1 MRTLLMLL
9 LAGSVAWAQ
18 GGAAKLEGASSQ
30 TSIPTSAGPEGSGN
44 QTSGNPKAAS
54 DLTSSPSVAKLVQK
68 PDPNLAIIPAGSKV
82 PLTLTQA
89 ISTKNAREGD
99 AVYAQTAFPFVSNDR
114 ILVPAGTYIQGRIS
128 HVERAGRVKGRA
140 EILIHFT
147 SLIYPSGYTVMLP
160 ASIENTPGAEHNGV
174 KDKEG
179 TIQEDKDTGKKVED
193 AAKGGAIGTVAGATA
208 GGLATGGLNGARVGA
223 GLGAAAGVAWALLR
237 HGPDVRLDV
246 GTSIEMEIQR
256 DITVDTSRFHTV
268 RAGG

>member
-1 MRTLLMLL
+1 MRTFLILLS
-9 LAGSVAWAQ
+9 AGGMAWAQ
-18 GGAAKLEGASSQ
+18 AANTGATSRQSCATPTPSASHAASQVSSLPAGAKLAEQ
-30 TSIPTSAGPEGSGN
+30 R
-44 QTSGNPKAAS
+44 
-54 DLTSSPSVAKLVQK
+54 
-68 PDPNLAIIPAGSKV
+68 DPNLAVIPAGSKI

-99 AVYAQTAFPFVSNDR
+99 AVYAQTAFPFVMNDR

-128 HVERAGRVKGRA
+128 RVERAGRMKGRA

-179 TIQEDKDTGKKVED
+179 TIQEDKDTGKRVEE
-193 AAKGGAIGTVAGATA
+193 AAKGAAIGTMGGATA

-223 GLGAAAGVAWALLR
+223 GLGAAAGIAWALLK
-237 HGPDVRLDV
+237 HGPDVRLEV
-246 GTSIEMEIQR
+246 GTSIEMEVQR
-256 DITVDTSRFHTV
+256 DITVDTSRIQLA

>member
-1 MRTLLMLL
+1 MRAFLTLLLI
-9 LAGSVAWAQ
+9 GGVGWAQ
-18 GGAAKLEGASSQ
+18 AANTASSSSQ
-30 TSIPTSAGPEGSGN
+30 TPATSNGTPS
-44 QTSGNPKAAS
+44 QPSQSAAS
-54 DLTSSPSVAKLVQK
+54 QLSGAPAGAKLVEQA
-68 PDPNLAIIPAGSKV
+68 DPNQAVIPAGSKI

-99 AVYAQTAFPFVSNDR
+99 AVYAQTAFPFVLNNR

-160 ASIENTPGAEHNGV
+160 ASVENTPGAEHNGV

-179 TIQEDKDTGKKVED
+179 TIQEDKDTGKRIED
-193 AAKGGAIGTVAGATA
+193 AAKGGAIGTMGGATA

-223 GLGAAAGVAWALLR
+223 GIGAAAGIAWALLK
-237 HGPDVRLDV
+237 HGPDVRLEV

-256 DITVDTSRFHTV
+256 DISVDTSRFQTT